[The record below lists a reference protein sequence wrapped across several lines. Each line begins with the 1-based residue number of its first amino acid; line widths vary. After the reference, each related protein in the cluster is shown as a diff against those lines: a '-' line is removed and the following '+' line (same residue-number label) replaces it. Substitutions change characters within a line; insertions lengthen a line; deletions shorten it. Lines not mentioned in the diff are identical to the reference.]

1 MPRLAGVAFAL
12 ASFAS
17 AASASALPPVYDA
30 WATDGH
36 VASNVD
42 PTVDD
47 ANRVRPPFLFLGPAL
62 FYRRTRRSDD
72 EKNDNNRTARPSLLP
87 LFFATVFFCLL
98 SRRLADLPT
107 SPPKPPL
114 SHQQWVV
121 KFKAT
126 PSDHDVTARSKIDAM
141 CAEAAG
147 EPGSQINRR
156 FKGRCV
162 NRRSMT
168 VRP

>member
-87 LFFATVFFCLL
+87 LFFATVFFAC
-98 SRRLADLPT
+98 SLAASLT
-107 SPPKPPL
+107 SPPPHPNPL
-114 SHQQWVV
+114 FHTNSGW
-121 KFKAT
+121 
-126 PSDHDVTARSKIDAM
+126 
-141 CAEAAG
+141 
-147 EPGSQINRR
+147 
-156 FKGRCV
+156 
-162 NRRSMT
+162 
-168 VRP
+168 

>member
-72 EKNDNNRTARPSLLP
+72 EKNENNRIGTTFVVAFVFRYSFFLP
-87 LFFATVFFCLL
+87 AL
-98 SRRLADLPT
+98 
-107 SPPKPPL
+107 SPP
-114 SHQQWVV
+114 
-121 KFKAT
+121 
-126 PSDHDVTARSKIDAM
+126 R
-141 CAEAAG
+141 
-147 EPGSQINRR
+147 
-156 FKGRCV
+156 
-162 NRRSMT
+162 
-168 VRP
+168 